1 MKKSYYSK
9 VSEILISKEE
19 INDGISRASKW
30 VNNEYKDIDSPIL
43 LIGILKGCIPFLG
56 QLITK
61 LEIDVELDFMIV
73 SSFKGTKS
81 AIGIPEITKDITT
94 NVKGKHILL
103 VEDIIDSGYTI
114 KYTIDK
120 LKERQPASIKIITL
134 LSKDGN
140 RKVNLE
146 PNYTCFSIPDKFIIG
161 FGLDYKEKYRN
172 YEFIGVLK
180 KEFLD

>member
-1 MKKSYYSK
+1 MDS
-9 VSEILISKEE
+9 
-19 INDGISRASKW
+19 
-30 VNNEYKDIDSPIL
+30 EYKDVDKPIL

-56 QLITK
+56 QLVTK
-61 LEIDVELDFMIV
+61 LELDVELDFMIV
-73 SSFKGTKS
+73 SSFKGTQS

-114 KYTIDK
+114 KYVIDK

-140 RKVNLE
+140 RKVDLE

>member
-9 VSEILISKEE
+9 VSEILISKKE
-19 INDGISRASKW
+19 IDDGISKASKW
-30 VNNEYKDIDSPIL
+30 IDNEYKDTNTPVL

-73 SSFKGTKS
+73 SSFKGTQN
-81 AIGIPEITKDITT
+81 AVGIPEITKDVTT
-94 NVKGKHILL
+94 NINGKHILL

-114 KYTIDK
+114 KYVIDK
-120 LKERQPASIKIITL
+120 LRERQPASIKIVTL

-140 RKVNLE
+140 RKVDLE
-146 PNYTCFSIPDKFIIG
+146 PDYTCFSIPDKFIIG

-172 YEFIGVLK
+172 YEFVGVLK
-180 KEFLD
+180 KEFLN